1 MVTQS
6 ESGFRAG
13 VVPEWTENMRRNLI
27 KILAAWVV
35 VGSACYCADLPDVTS
50 VSRRIDQVVEQGCVY
65 AGVNP
70 LGTCTDAEFLRRIWL
85 DLAGRTPPLSDVKKS
100 LSGLDRPEAVQR
112 LLKSPEFAQHWGRLW
127 TEYLTDRRPF
137 VTEGYDGR
145 RLLQFMTQA
154 FRDNQPYAEMVS
166 DLILGEGTSDV
177 SGSVN
182 FLLRY
187 NAEPVPLAGAVSQK
201 FLGLS
206 MQCAECHD
214 HPLARWKQKEFWG
227 LAAHFAR
234 LRKMNPTNP
243 EDGESFFMV
252 IERPRGEL
260 SMIDKRATPDENG
273 EQPKKTIFPQLPGR
287 PRTDPAKQRRTVLV
301 EWLTKPE
308 NPFLSRHLTNLVWER
323 LLGARLV
330 SNLDQWPPESS
341 TTDTELLNLLSEDFS
356 SNHWDMQRLIQSIV
370 LSQAYQRSSHAAS
383 DLDQPTDSL
392 HHEKERTHWGRSR
405 IRPLSA
411 DQLHLS
417 VGQALGYHHDENDYR
432 LAEATG
438 EEFTQDI
445 PENNLGSLSYTLG
458 RSLSLYNSDYV
469 RGAVEFGSEAAVRL
483 YGPAVGAEHIDRF
496 CLSLLSRLPTT
507 DELEFFQDLG
517 SEGDPRA
524 GLQDIIWV
532 LLNSSEFVTN
542 H

>member
-1 MVTQS
+1 
-6 ESGFRAG
+6 
-13 VVPEWTENMRRNLI
+13 MRRTLI
-27 KILAAWVV
+27 NSFAIWVF
-35 VGSACYCADLPDVTS
+35 VGSACHSADLS
-50 VSRRIDQVVEQGCVY
+50 GISAVSGRIDQLVEQGCAY
-65 AGVNP
+65 DDITP
-70 LGTCTDAEFLRRIWL
+70 LGTCTDGEFSRVWL
-85 DLAGRTPPLSDVKKS
+85 DLAGRTPPLADVKKG
-100 LSGLDRPEAVQR
+100 LSGLDRPEAVVR
-112 LLKSPEFAQHWGRLW
+112 LLKSPEFARHWGRLW

-145 RLLQFMTQA
+145 RLLQFMTEA
-154 FRDNQPYAEMVS
+154 FRDNQPYAELVS
-166 DLILGEGTSDV
+166 ELILGEGTSDV

-214 HPLARWKQKEFWG
+214 HPLALEAERILG
-227 LAAHFAR
+227 TGRSFAR

-243 EDGESFFMV
+243 EDGESFFVV

-260 SMIDKRATPDENG
+260 SMIDKRAKPDENG
-273 EQPKKTIFPQLPGR
+273 DQPKKTIFPQLPGS
-287 PRTDPAKQRRTVLV
+287 PRTDAAKQRRNVVV
-301 EWLTKPE
+301 EWLTSPE
-308 NPFLSRHLTNLVWER
+308 NPYLSRHLTNLVWEK
-323 LLGARLV
+323 LLGARLIP
-330 SNLDQWPPESS
+330 NLDQWPPEAS
-341 TTDTELLNLLSEDFS
+341 TTNTEILNLLAEDVS
-356 SNHWDMQRLIQSIV
+356 QHNWDTQRLIQAIV
-370 LSQAYQRSSHAAS
+370 LSKSYQRSSHS
-383 DLDQPTDSL
+383 DGVSDPTIDAKTDSPR
-392 HHEKERTHWGRSR
+392 HERERSHWSRAR

-417 VGQALGYHHDENDYR
+417 IGQALGYHHDENDYR

-445 PENNLGSLSYTLG
+445 PENNLGSLPSTLG
-458 RSLSLYNSDYV
+458 RALSLYNSDYV
-469 RGAVEFGSEAAVRL
+469 RGAAEFGSETAIRL
-483 YGPAVGAEHIDRF
+483 YGPAASAEHIDRF
-496 CLSLLSRLPTT
+496 CLALLSRPPTT
-507 DELEFFQDLG
+507 EELEFFQDLG
-517 SEGDPRA
+517 SEGDARA